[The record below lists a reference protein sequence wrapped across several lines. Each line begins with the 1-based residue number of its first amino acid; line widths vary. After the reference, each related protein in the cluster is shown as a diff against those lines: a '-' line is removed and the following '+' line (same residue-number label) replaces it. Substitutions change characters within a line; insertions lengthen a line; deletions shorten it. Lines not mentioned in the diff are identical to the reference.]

1 MSCSATRLGSA
12 SNSKSKSFLPRA
24 SRPSLKRRTPQPGR
38 GDVNTYALFAELF
51 ANLAGPRGRA
61 GVIVPTQIATAD
73 TTKEFFGSLITDR
86 HLVSFFNFFEIRQ
99 WFVATDDRNPFG
111 LLTIGSRR
119 SDPEFAFWLT
129 AIDQL

>member
-51 ANLAGPRGRA
+51 ASLARPRGRA

-73 TTKEFFGSLITDR
+73 TTKQFFGSLITDR
-86 HLVSFFNFFEIRQ
+86 HLVSTSNLCEIRHSL
-99 WFVATDDRNPFG
+99 VATGDGDPFG
-111 LLTIGSRR
+111 LL
-119 SDPEFAFWLT
+119 
-129 AIDQL
+129 